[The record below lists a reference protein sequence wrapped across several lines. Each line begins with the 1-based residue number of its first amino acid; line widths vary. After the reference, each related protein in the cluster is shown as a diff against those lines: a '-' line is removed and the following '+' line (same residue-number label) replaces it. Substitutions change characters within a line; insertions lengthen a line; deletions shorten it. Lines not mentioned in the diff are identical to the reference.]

1 MSTENQT
8 QENQSTL
15 SGLFGDGVHVGSGLV
30 VVHSSERETGAGV
43 GDGEGER
50 ELVTRIG
57 QAVGADHDDGIK
69 MMGCGAMH
77 LAFSGSQYNLGH
89 GWVCG

>member
-1 MSTENQT
+1 MLDGGGVKLLNHGLERQ
-8 QENQSTL
+8 L
-15 SGLFGDGVHVGSGLV
+15 SGGAVVFGYAHLDEAMGIERSIGLV
-30 VVHSSERETGAGV
+30 QHG
-43 GDGEGER
+43 
-50 ELVTRIG
+50 LC